1 MQCTARSF
9 IESMTRAAARA
20 PLNSSRLIRFL
31 TESEMMVAAATSQ
44 EVGQQLGD
52 WLNFRQAI
60 ALHSLLGQAPTRPSA
75 PSRRAPVMSR
85 EALREHVLKVRAA
98 LEQSILIGAA
108 QGSGLSRIDMPQIE
122 WEDPVDPKTVF
133 EPYRRFMAAHQRQ
146 MEAVISTLRAQVR
159 SQLSQLPALHALAAL
174 DAQFENILQERE
186 ALLLGKVA
194 KLMEKRFVQALK
206 KHLQNQTNTRDA
218 PHPDDQKPNTPHWLP
233 IFQQTLRSALLAEVD
248 TRLQPTLGLLEAF
261 NPENPS

>member
-1 MQCTARSF
+1 
-9 IESMTRAAARA
+9 
-20 PLNSSRLIRFL
+20 
-31 TESEMMVAAATSQ
+31 
-44 EVGQQLGD
+44 
-52 WLNFRQAI
+52 
-60 ALHSLLGQAPTRPSA
+60 
-75 PSRRAPVMSR
+75 MSR
-85 EALREHVLKVRAA
+85 DALREHVLKVRAA

-159 SQLSQLPALHALAAL
+159 SQLSQLPALQPLAAL
-174 DAQFENILQERE
+174 DAQFENILHERE

-206 KHLQNQTNTRDA
+206 KHLQNQTSTRDA

-233 IFQQTLRSALLAEVD
+233 TFQQTLRSALLAEVD